1 MDTNSLL
8 TELNILMETID
19 LYTYA
24 GIERIEVENKTVIVF
39 FDAVISDHAIKNLVT
54 ELNVMFYI
62 HPSTNNSIM
71 HYHM

>member
-1 MDTNSLL
+1 MDTNLLL

-24 GIERIEVENKTVIVF
+24 GIERLEVENRTVIVF
-39 FDAVISDHAIKNLVT
+39 FDTTLGDYTMKNLVI
-54 ELNVMFYI
+54 ELDVMFYT

-71 HYHM
+71 HYHL